1 VCVKPVVASGRF
13 CLNLS

>member
-1 VCVKPVVASGRF
+1 VCVKSVVASGRF